1 MLIKYNKSLSL
12 KSIKNICKINNI
24 KYDSNFRKD
33 NLLKLLNNY
42 KSAKFIQSTF
52 RIKLNMNDTCPISYD
67 RIKYPFISI
76 KTGNKFIYYDF
87 NTFINYLNKIDEFR
101 DPCTREDI
109 KDKKVNEINKMIIYF
124 YGKNTNKIVIS
135 NSMIRNAD
143 LNIITYCL
151 YDVIKDLNTKK
162 NTTHDFIYT
171 NILPR
176 IIYYASYLIK
186 HHDKED
192 AKLILKAFKETVH
205 NPLIREYISFIEL
218 CNNY

>member
-24 KYDSNFRKD
+24 KYVSNFRKD

-42 KSAKFIQSTF
+42 KSAEFIQTKF
-52 RIKLNMNDTCPISYD
+52 RTKLNINDTCPISYD
-67 RIKYPFISI
+67 KIKYPLVSI
-76 KTGNKFIYYDF
+76 KTGKKFIYYDF

-101 DPCTREDI
+101 DPCTREII
-109 KDKKVNEINKMIIYF
+109 KDKKVHEINKMITYF
-124 YGKNTNKIVIS
+124 YGKNTNRIVIS

-151 YDVIKDLNTKK
+151 YDVTKDLNSKK
-162 NTTHDFIYT
+162 NTSPDFINT

-176 IIYYASYLIK
+176 IIYYISYLVK
-186 HHDKED
+186 HHDIED
-192 AKLILKAFKETVH
+192 VKIILKAVKETVD
-205 NPLIREYISFIEL
+205 NSLIREYISIVEL